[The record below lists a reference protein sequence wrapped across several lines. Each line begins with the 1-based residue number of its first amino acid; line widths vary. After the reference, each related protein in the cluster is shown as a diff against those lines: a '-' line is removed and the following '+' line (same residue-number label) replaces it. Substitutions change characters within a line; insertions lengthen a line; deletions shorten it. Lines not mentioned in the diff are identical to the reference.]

1 MQNDGRRA
9 VTHCRP
15 QLTNYDPLAWAD
27 TIRRSWRL
35 VVLVL
40 ALVLAMAPL
49 ISLDG
54 AKVQLLGWVLYPIES
69 ALNAVFFPGVATPVR
84 GNGTALLVLAPTVSL
99 VALLVAAVR
108 SVIVFVHGALER
120 LSGRTK

>member
-1 MQNDGRRA
+1 M
-9 VTHCRP
+9 THCRP
-15 QLTNYDPLAWAD
+15 QVTNYDPLAWAD
-27 TIRRSWRL
+27 TVRRSWGL

-49 ISLDG
+49 IFLDE

-84 GNGTALLVLAPTVSL
+84 GNGTALLILAPTL
-99 VALLVAAVR
+99 ALAALLVAAVR
-108 SVIVFVHGALER
+108 SVIVFVRGALER
-120 LSGRTK
+120 LSGRAK